1 MSMRTAVAN
10 TSAVGQNVAMS
21 VQSALK
27 EKIQNDISDALRA
40 GDELLKST
48 LRMALAAIKNAEVA
62 GSEAVVLSDEQ
73 VVGVLRSEVKKR
85 LESAQIYADAGRQE
99 LADKESQEAV
109 ILQRYLPAAMDP
121 AALAAIVAEEVA
133 KATDAGQT
141 GPKAMGGIIKAVRDR
156 VGDAADGSAIAAA
169 VKSAV
174 S

>member
-1 MSMRTAVAN
+1 MDIGVKYTD
-10 TSAVGQNVAMS
+10 VGQNVVMS
-21 VQSALK
+21 TQSSLK

-40 GDELLKST
+40 GDELVKST

-85 LESAQIYADAGRQE
+85 LESAQIYAEAGRQE
-99 LADKESQEAV
+99 LADKESKEAV
-109 ILQRYLPAAMDP
+109 ILQGYLPAAMDP
-121 AALAAIVAEEVA
+121 AELASIVAEEVA
-133 KATDAGQT
+133 KAADAGQT

-156 VGDAADGSAIAAA
+156 VGDRADGSAIASA
-169 VKSAV
+169 VKSAT

>member
-1 MSMRTAVAN
+1 MRKAVGN
-10 TSAVGQNVAMS
+10 TSAVGQNVSMS
-21 VQSALK
+21 VQTALK
-27 EKIQNDISDALRA
+27 ERIQNDISEALRA
-40 GDELLKST
+40 GDEMSKST

-62 GSEAVVLSDEQ
+62 GSEAVVLTDEQ
-73 VVGVLRSEVKKR
+73 VVAVLRSEVKKR

-99 LADKESQEAV
+99 LADKESEEV
-109 ILQRYLPAAMDP
+109 IILQKYLPAAMDP

-133 KATDAGQT
+133 KANEAGQT

-156 VGDAADGSAIAAA
+156 VGDGADGSAIAAA